1 MCDLNVMAAHYS
13 RITLQNMYIKLIM
26 DPFDHLRWC
35 LGFSVFRCVE
45 HSTPRTFG
53 FRILLLYRCEVTQV
67 KDVMWQNIVAVSIS
81 QRRQQP

>member
-35 LGFSVFRCVE
+35 WVLAFSGVWSIVPLE
-45 HSTPRTFG
+45 LSAFG
-53 FRILLLYRCEVTQV
+53 SSYCTDAR
-67 KDVMWQNIVAVSIS
+67 
-81 QRRQQP
+81 